1 MFCTLS
7 FQLASYVFLLLLCLC
22 VIIMYV
28 LFFRRGADKSVARS
42 GRKQATATKLG
53 IYSSYSPRSS
63 IHYLARC
70 NFSTPLKQIQNIVRP
85 TRFCGSNNRVGRKWR
100 PLIVFAVQGT
110 CGSRTEPDRENR
122 LGDQDTGS
130 PGRPVSSGL

>member
-1 MFCTLS
+1 MYFYCFC
-7 FQLASYVFLLLLCLC
+7 FYVLLLLCMFCSLR
-22 VIIMYV
+22 V
-28 LFFRRGADKSVARS
+28 GADKSVARS
-42 GRKQATATKLG
+42 GRKQATAAKLG
-53 IYSSYSPRSS
+53 ICLSYSPRSS